1 MFETIREE
9 VSPAEIQ
16 VDTDLYIAP
25 RTKDEVEASLLCL
38 NHSCV
43 SNVGVKG
50 QIASVA
56 MRDIES
62 GAELNIKNAKI
73 DGDPDER
80 VEFSRDSESCRGI
93 VTGSEWKRPE
103 LQERF
108 AGHFS
113 SCIEAWISGGK
124 G

>member
-1 MFETIREE
+1 M
-9 VSPAEIQ
+9 
-16 VDTDLYIAP
+16 
-25 RTKDEVEASLLCL
+25 C
-38 NHSCV
+38 
-43 SNVGVKG
+43 VKG

-80 VEFSRDSESCRGI
+80 VEFSCDSESCRGI

-108 AGHFS
+108 AGYFS